1 MGSVGSEESS
11 VLGSDKS
18 SVLTSDKILEEIKEN
33 PKITANQ
40 LASMLGIT
48 QRAVEK
54 QLATLKEQGKIER
67 IGSKRAGHW
76 EVKN

>member
-1 MGSVGSEESS
+1 LIHAESS

-18 SVLTSDKILEEIKEN
+18 SVLTSDKVLAEIKKN

-40 LASMLGIT
+40 LAEILGIT

-54 QLATLKEQGKIER
+54 QIASIKQAGKIVR
-67 IGSKRAGHW
+67 VGSKRGGYW
-76 EVKN
+76 DV